1 MSVGFGLPVC
11 QKGNPGGRNSWRACS
26 RVLRLELDAMKIRPN
41 LGKTARIIYISIGV
55 VLIAGS
61 FALALEGWE
70 RLILPVV
77 GGGSIATGACGW

>member
-1 MSVGFGLPVC
+1 MPGIALM
-11 QKGNPGGRNSWRACS
+11 KGRAWITGENSNDGVNRW
-26 RVLRLELDAMKIRPN
+26 LELDAMSVRPN
-41 LGKTARIIYISIGV
+41 LGKTVRIIYIAIGV
-55 VLIAGS
+55 VLVAGS

>member
-1 MSVGFGLPVC
+1 
-11 QKGNPGGRNSWRACS
+11 
-26 RVLRLELDAMKIRPN
+26 MKFRPN

-61 FALALEGWE
+61 FAMGFEGWE

-77 GGGSIATGACGW
+77 GGGSILTGACGW

>member
-1 MSVGFGLPVC
+1 M
-11 QKGNPGGRNSWRACS
+11 GNPGGRNSRRACS

-55 VLIAGS
+55 VLVAGS
-61 FALALEGWE
+61 FAMALEGWE